1 MIFKII
7 AFVAAAVPIFL
18 FVRSIFFRRPT
29 RLKEGFKEFKK
40 QSDLAVSIFLFL
52 IGCVVIF
59 AAGKLVWAWLWMRA
73 SLARSDATA
82 HLLLSPPRWHGPLC
96 RETKGPDRSNPQRNW
111 ADLLR
116 IAIHRLSIRENS
128 ALGIGGCRTHN
139 SPMDKSHY
147 ERADYSVVVKNRA
160 PPPKAW
166 RWEIYRAGN
175 ANPIKQSSIY
185 FDTTAAARRAG
196 KDALK
201 ELLNKLFN

>member
-1 MIFKII
+1 MN
-7 AFVAAAVPIFL
+7 
-18 FVRSIFFRRPT
+18 RNDERP
-29 RLKEGFKEFKK
+29 RQAPSLR
-40 QSDLAVSIFLFL
+40 QSPSRNVLAKGDASNLDVSLMN
-52 IGCVVIF
+52 
-59 AAGKLVWAWLWMRA
+59 KL
-73 SLARSDATA
+73 
-82 HLLLSPPRWHGPLC
+82 
-96 RETKGPDRSNPQRNW
+96 
-111 ADLLR
+111 
-116 IAIHRLSIRENS
+116 
-128 ALGIGGCRTHN
+128 
-139 SPMDKSHY
+139 HY